1 MLRYL
6 TPHEINDIVNSLNF
20 FEENPEP
27 LENILQKHRKEIKK
41 SLLKVKLT
49 DENIPKLKEK
59 IINAFYQSVIQPG
72 EAVGVNAA
80 QCIGEPITQS
90 TLSTF
95 HHTGQSEKNVTL
107 GFSRSKELMNCTENQ
122 STPSVS
128 IYFKDQYSLKALH
141 KIMDKLPQTLI
152 NDVVDGYTV
161 IEPENY
167 KLEWWHKM
175 FLKYHNMKKP
185 GKLEWIL
192 RLNFNSKNM
201 FSRNLKLSEIA
212 EYLGKCYADIRIIVS
227 PCSLWIIDILV
238 NCENITIEGLKT
250 PQLGILFR
258 NFDNDNAYS
267 FYMHKIVS
275 TEIRKLFISGI
286 KNIES
291 VYPRKTDSR
300 SDENILQRKTGTKSN
315 DISSKATNWVI
326 DTDGTNLRE
335 ILLLPEVDPYRTI
348 SNDIWEIYAI
358 FDIDAVREYL
368 LDQFIKIVSMGGN
381 WINPRHIEVLV
392 DKICHTGSM
401 RAMARFGVEP
411 EQYSVISKASFEEV
425 MKHFVNAA
433 VGNEIDHIN
442 TISPNIAVGKPIRAG
457 TGFNDIK
464 QMKIVCE

>member
-1 MLRYL
+1 MIRHL
-6 TPHEINDIVNSLNF
+6 TQDEINDIVSSLNF
-20 FEENPEP
+20 FSENHEP
-27 LENILQKHRKEIKK
+27 LENILQKHRKFIRD
-41 SLLKVKLT
+41 SLSKVKLT

-59 IINAFYQSVIQPG
+59 IVNSFYQSVIQPG

-107 GFSRSKELMNCTENQ
+107 GFGRSKELMNCTSNQ
-122 STPSVS
+122 STPSVT
-128 IYFKDQYSLKALH
+128 IYFNEKYTLKNLH

-152 NDVVDGYTV
+152 NDVVESFNV

-175 FLKYHNMKKP
+175 YLKYHNMRKP

-192 RLNFNSKNM
+192 RLHINSKNM
-201 FSRNLKLSEIA
+201 FSKNLKLSEIS
-212 EYLGKCYADIRIIVS
+212 EYLSKYYADIRIIVS

-238 NCENITIEGLKT
+238 NCENITIEGLKS
-250 PQLGILFR
+250 PQLEILFR
-258 NFDNDNAYS
+258 NFDNNNAYS

-275 TEIRKLFISGI
+275 TEIRKQHISGI

-291 VYPRKTDSR
+291 VYVRKGEGFS
-300 SDENILQRKTGTKSN
+300 SDCKAILTEKEN
-315 DISSKATNWVI
+315 TNWVI

-335 ILLLPEVDPYRTI
+335 ILLLPEVDPYRTL

-392 DKICHTGSM
+392 DKICHTGSI

-464 QMKIVCE
+464 QMKIVCEEENMD